1 MGNSSGVDVFA
12 GSGYPPSSEHLNGV
26 TESEQTEQTEQ
37 TPKSGGGTLQRIKFY
52 PFVLFGCYLF
62 ATVRRIAE
70 VASDDGVAPFAIAAI
85 QVFTSALLGTCNA
98 ILYGFTPVV
107 WDRDSKWIRGVLG
120 CAEGIEADDGDAQT
134 EANADADAIR

>member
-70 VASDDGVAPFAIAAI
+70 VVSDDGVAPFGIAAI

-107 WDRDSKWIRGVLG
+107 WEKDSKWIRALCG
-120 CAEGIEADDGDAQT
+120 CARAEDDEETQT
-134 EANADADAIR
+134 EKDNTGDE